1 MTKAGALA
9 KTTTAIWNGEIIAQ
23 TDRAILVEGNLY
35 FPLDS
40 VKREYLRKSDTK
52 YHCPWKGEAGY
63 YDVVVNGK
71 VNKDAA
77 WYYYDTSKVADPIKN
92 YVAFDRNLDIKTQGT
107 AVSTIVPP

>member
-1 MTKAGALA
+1 MA
-9 KTTTAIWNGEIIAQ
+9 KTTAAARTSTASWKGEIIAQ

-35 FPLDS
+35 FPPDS
-40 VKREYLRKSDTK
+40 VKKEYLKNSDTR

-63 YDVVVNGK
+63 YNIMVKGD

-77 WYYYDTSKVADPIKN
+77 WYYYDTTEVADPIKN
-92 YVAFDRNLDIKTQGT
+92 YVAFDRSLGIKTEGT